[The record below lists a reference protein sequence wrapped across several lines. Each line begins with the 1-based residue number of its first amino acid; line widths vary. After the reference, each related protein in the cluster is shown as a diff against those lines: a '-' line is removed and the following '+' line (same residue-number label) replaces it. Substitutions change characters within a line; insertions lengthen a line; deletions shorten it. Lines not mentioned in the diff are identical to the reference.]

1 MRFVLVITAKVSDR
15 ASHLQKNLL
24 KSLIELFINADHH
37 L

>member
-1 MRFVLVITAKVSDR
+1 MRFVLVVAAKVSDR
-15 ASHLQKNLL
+15 PSHLQKNLL